1 MQVRDDDGVA
11 GQIDPQSREV
21 HVWRVNLGES
31 SDRCAIFDRY
41 LSVDE
46 RARRER
52 FRSELIGRRWAE
64 ARGALRV
71 VLGSYASVAP
81 SRIVFD
87 TGQFGKPVLRE
98 SNVALSFNITHTGN
112 IALIAVAGT
121 NRMVGIDAE
130 LIRSDVEW
138 SNLSRRFFAPAEAE
152 EIHSAPPEQHVAA
165 FFACW
170 TRKEALVK
178 AMGVGLSM
186 LLDTFQVSMLPNRP
200 AEVIAVAG
208 DPLARTRW
216 KLVDLSEADFAAAL
230 AVNIPDPIM
239 RRFSFEDVLQEG
251 LKRVGA

>member
-1 MQVRDDDGVA
+1 MQNRDDGGVA
-11 GQIDPQSREV
+11 GHIDPQSREV
-21 HVWRVNLGES
+21 HVWRVTLGES
-31 SDRCAIFDRY
+31 PDRCALFDRY
-41 LSVDE
+41 LSADE

-64 ARGALRV
+64 TRGALRV

-87 TGQFGKPVLRE
+87 TGRFGKPVLCE
-98 SNVALSFNITHTGN
+98 SSVALSFNITHTGN
-112 IALIAVAGT
+112 IALIAVAGHES
-121 NRMVGIDAE
+121 MVGIDAE
-130 LIRSDVEW
+130 LIRSDIEW

-152 EIHSAPPEQHVAA
+152 EIHSAPREQHVAA

-186 LLDTFQVSMLPNRP
+186 PLDTFQVSALPNRP
-200 AEVIAVAG
+200 AEVLAVAG
-208 DPLARTRW
+208 DPLACMRW

-230 AVNIPDPIM
+230 AVDIPEPIM
-239 RRFSFEDVLQEG
+239 RRFDFSV
-251 LKRVGA
+251 